1 MKPLFRESEILFTPL
16 QVVFFA
22 KAKASLRHKTSHRLW
37 KKSSNWLRGK
47 AGVSVRNGDVPL
59 TLKNTA

>member
-22 KAKASLRHKTSHRLW
+22 KAKASLRHKANTPLVEKIKQLAER
-37 KKSSNWLRGK
+37 KSRYFCTKW
-47 AGVSVRNGDVPL
+47 
-59 TLKNTA
+59 